1 MQVCAECQRP
11 QNNGMRFCTGCGARF
26 PHAGTPPAPGQEYDA
41 PGQEHDGEPAGERR
55 IPGQPVPVPRLRSI
69 PVIATAS
76 VLIVMLAAG
85 ATGFWLLGRHS
96 PHPAPGSTGH
106 ALTGATQ
113 TAPSTPAPSPPGP
126 SPIQS
131 DGGPGVTIAANAD
144 QDARAQAVAEFL
156 GEYFS
161 AINAHDYQAY
171 ISLLSPDAQQNFT
184 EAQFQSGYGSTT
196 DSAETLLNVSTAPD
210 GDTVASVTFTSNQ
223 NSSQSV
229 NQADTCTEW
238 AISLFLGQPDGSYLI
253 DPPPP
258 GYQASHSSCS

>member
-1 MQVCAECQRP
+1 M
-11 QNNGMRFCTGCGARF
+11 
-26 PHAGTPPAPGQEYDA
+26 
-41 PGQEHDGEPAGERR
+41 
-55 IPGQPVPVPRLRSI
+55 
-69 PVIATAS
+69 
-76 VLIVMLAAG
+76 
-85 ATGFWLLGRHS
+85 
-96 PHPAPGSTGH
+96 
-106 ALTGATQ
+106 
-113 TAPSTPAPSPPGP
+113 
-126 SPIQS
+126 
-131 DGGPGVTIAANAD
+131 TIAANAD